1 MDYGDYG
8 RTNVSLTEEMEKR
21 LPYTLLRNSNVEAF
35 TNIYPIFQTDVSNI
49 PQNIEVIQNIQND
62 LIQTQDILLN
72 TYTDLSN
79 NIDIYNSKTKFL
91 QKNND
96 KYHYNDLQD
105 PNVILKP
112 EESMDIKTAIIHDVN
127 ALKLYQNSMYITT
140 AIAAAT
146 FLIAAIILTK
156 K

>member
-1 MDYGDYG
+1 MNYQDYGK
-8 RTNVSLTEEMEKR
+8 TSVSLTEEMERR
-21 LPYTLLRNSNVEAF
+21 LPYTILREPCKESF
-35 TNIYPIFQTDVSNI
+35 TNVYPSFSKDISNI
-49 PQNIEVIQNIQND
+49 PQNMEINKNIQAD
-62 LIQTQDILLN
+62 LIRTQDALLN

-91 QKNND
+91 QANND
-96 KYHYNDLQD
+96 IYHYNDVQD
-105 PNVILKP
+105 PNVIFKP
-112 EESMDIKTAIIHDVN
+112 EESTDIKTAILHDVN
-127 ALKLYQNSMYITT
+127 EIKLYQNSMYITT